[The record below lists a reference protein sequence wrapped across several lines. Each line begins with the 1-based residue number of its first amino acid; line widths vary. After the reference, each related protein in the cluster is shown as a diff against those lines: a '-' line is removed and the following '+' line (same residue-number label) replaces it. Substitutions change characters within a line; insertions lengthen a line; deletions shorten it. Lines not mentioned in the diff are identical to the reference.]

1 MLPLH
6 QPPKV
11 PCLNLLATPQ
21 FYNPK
26 CFDENG
32 RGGGIRT
39 PDLMIQE
46 NLKPLLKPPQFY
58 NHQRYEFL
66 VFDLTQD
73 IHIAIEK

>member
-32 RGGGIRT
+32 RGGETRT
-39 PDLMIQE
+39 HDFLLQE

-58 NHQRYEFL
+58 NH
-66 VFDLTQD
+66 
-73 IHIAIEK
+73 

>member
-39 PDLMIQE
+39 PDF
-46 NLKPLLKPPQFY
+46 LLPKQTDYQTVLHPDMVVLQGLEPWTAG
-58 NHQRYEFL
+58 L
-66 VFDLTQD
+66 
-73 IHIAIEK
+73 